1 VRRIGIV
8 AKQGEQQATGAAK
21 QLVEW
26 LLEAGLEPT
35 VQVHIADACPGA
47 RSLPDEQLAATS
59 DLLIVLGGD
68 GTLLYAARL
77 VGPRGTPIFPVNLG
91 HLGFLCNTDVDQLIP
106 DVEQILDGVYTVS
119 ERMMLHGEIWRGD
132 EMLAGPL
139 WALNDAVIHVGSIA
153 RTLTLEISIDHAI
166 AVPALRADGLIVS
179 SPTGSTAYNLSA
191 GGPIL
196 SPALQAM
203 ILAPMLPTSLS
214 QRPLVV
220 AGDCE
225 VEVRFLGGSVN
236 TAMLTLDGQDKHSLE
251 TEDRVIVH
259 RAAKPVNLVR
269 TDGWSFYQVLR
280 EKMGWAIRPPKGG
293 E

>member
-1 VRRIGIV
+1 MRRIGIV
-8 AKQGEQQATGAAK
+8 AKQGEPRATGAAK

-35 VQVHIADACPGA
+35 VQLHIADACPGA
-47 RSLPDEQLAATS
+47 LHTSDDELAAS
-59 DLLIVLGGD
+59 ADLLIVLGGD

-77 VGPRGTPIFPVNLG
+77 VGLRGTPIFPVNLG
-91 HLGFLCNTDVDQLIP
+91 HLGFLCNTDVERLVP
-106 DVEQILDGVYTVS
+106 DVEQILAGSYSVG
-119 ERMMLHGEIWRGD
+119 ERMMLQAEIWRGD
-132 EMLAGPL
+132 EMLSGPL

-153 RTLTLEISIDHAI
+153 RTLTLEISIDHSI
-166 AVPALRADGLIVS
+166 AVPALRADGLIIS

-196 SPALQAM
+196 SPALRAM

-220 AGDCE
+220 DGECRME
-225 VEVRFLGGSVN
+225 IRFLGGSVD
-236 TAMLTLDGQDKHSLE
+236 TALLTLDGQDKHALE
-251 TEDRVIVH
+251 IGDRVLVH
-259 RAAKPVNLVR
+259 RAAEPVKLVR
-269 TDGWSFYQVLR
+269 MDGWSFYQVLR